1 MSSPSPTR
9 SGRPASP
16 FAAAGVANAASLIAI
31 DTYVQAIVPE
41 ALRGRVWT
49 MRFTFT
55 QGAYALS
62 VLAGGALAG
71 FVDIRLL
78 LAVAGAIIAVPALVG
93 FFSRTLREA

>member
-1 MSSPSPTR
+1 MAESRQPADAEQPGHFPFTR
-9 SGRPASP
+9 G
-16 FAAAGVANAASLIAI
+16 IYE
-31 DTYVQAIVPE
+31 TMY
-41 ALRGRVWT
+41 RGRVWT

-55 QGAYALS
+55 QGAYAVS

-78 LAVAGAIIAVPALVG
+78 LVAAGAIIAVPALVG